1 MIEGS
6 RPRGHD
12 SVTQDGDATDNGVAQ
27 NSEATPHADATAG
40 VHEAS
45 LVPVVTVLQTDGSR
59 FVDAVFTH
67 LFARRPSFIR
77 RLPADL
83 SQIKPSFRRA
93 LVHVYAKQATG
104 NGLDRR
110 TRRFLRHLAEDH
122 RSFGV
127 EAPDYVAMGDAII
140 DAGREIIA
148 PQVTSEEFELFAM
161 ATGQIIGLLEEGAA
175 EYSEVPVRWG
185 ATVLDVDHRSDA
197 ITVVR
202 LAADS
207 PIPYRAGQLVPVLAP
222 QSSGKRKWL
231 APAIPHSD
239 DGLIEF
245 HLEVPRL
252 EGAGQQALTGSSAL
266 VFDLARMTRPGDVWE
281 IGAAR
286 GSMTVDLLDGSRP
299 VLMVAHGAHLAAI
312 RAIILDL
319 ASKPSPPQTHLF
331 FGAEYP
337 SDLYE
342 LRTLWSFDTA
352 MDWLT
357 VHPSTMHAE
366 EDQFARMSAYAVA
379 PRDFT
384 VREGISLADDVMARG
399 PWLGHETLLAGPKTI
414 VGDIKRKLMASGMN
428 PALITMTS

>member
-12 SVTQDGDATDNGVAQ
+12 SVVQ
-27 NSEATPHADATAG
+27 NSVATPHADATSG

-83 SQIKPSFRRA
+83 SQLKPSFRRA

-148 PQVTSEEFELFAM
+148 PHVTSEEFELFAM
-161 ATGQIIGLLEEGAA
+161 ATGQIIGLMEEGAA

-222 QSSGKRKWL
+222 QSSGKREWL

-252 EGAGQQALTGSSAL
+252 EGPGHQALTGSSAL

-319 ASKPSPPQTHLF
+319 ASKPSPPQTYLF

-357 VHPSTMHAE
+357 VHPSTVHAE

-414 VGDIKRKLMASGMN
+414 VGDIKRKLMASGMS

>member
-1 MIEGS
+1 MIEG
-6 RPRGHD
+6 RGPHSHD
-12 SVTQDGDATDNGVAQ
+12 SASRGDDGAHDGVTQSD
-27 NSEATPHADATAG
+27 AG

-45 LVPVVTVLQTDGSR
+45 LVPVVTFLQTHGSS

-83 SQIKPSFRRA
+83 SQLKTSFRRA

-140 DAGREIIA
+140 DAGREMIA

-161 ATGQIIGLLEEGAA
+161 ATGQIIGLMEEGAA

-207 PIPYRAGQLVPVLAP
+207 PIPYRAGQSVPVLAP

-245 HLEVPRL
+245 HLEVSRPEAPRR
-252 EGAGQQALTGSSAL
+252 QALTGSAAL

-299 VLMVAHGAHLAAI
+299 ALMVAHGAHLAAI

-319 ASKPSPPQTHLF
+319 ASKPSPPPTHLF

-357 VHPSTMHAE
+357 VHPSTVHSE
-366 EDQFARMSAYAVA
+366 ENQFARTSAYAVA

-384 VREGISLADDVMARG
+384 VREGIALADDVMECG
-399 PWLGHETLLAGPKTI
+399 PWQGHETMLAGPKTM
-414 VGDIKRKLMASGMN
+414 VGDVKRRLMASGMN

>member
-6 RPRGHD
+6 RPRGDD
-12 SVTQDGDATDNGVAQ
+12 SVAQDGDATDDGVMQ
-27 NSEATPHADATAG
+27 NSVVTPHTDANTGDTTAG
-40 VHEAS
+40 VHEVS
-45 LVPVVTVLQTDGSR
+45 LVPVVTVLQTDGSS

-67 LFARRPSFIR
+67 LFACRPSFIR

-83 SQIKPSFRRA
+83 SQLKPSFRRA

-127 EAPDYVAMGDAII
+127 EAPDYVAMG
-140 DAGREIIA
+140 
-148 PQVTSEEFELFAM
+148 
-161 ATGQIIGLLEEGAA
+161 
-175 EYSEVPVRWG
+175 
-185 ATVLDVDHRSDA
+185 DA

-245 HLEVPRL
+245 HLEVPRS
-252 EGAGQQALTGSSAL
+252 ETPGRQALTGSSAL

-286 GSMTVDLLDGSRP
+286 GSMTVDLLDGTRP
-299 VLMVAHGAHLAAI
+299 ALLVAYGAHLAVI
-312 RAIILDL
+312 RAIILDI
-319 ASKPSPPQTHLF
+319 ASNPSPPQTNLF

-357 VHPSTMHAE
+357 VHPSTVYAE

-384 VREGISLADDVMARG
+384 VREGMSLADDVMARG
-399 PWLGHETLLAGPKTI
+399 PWLGHETLLAGPKAI
-414 VGDIKRKLMASGMN
+414 VGDIKQKLMASGMN

>member
-12 SVTQDGDATDNGVAQ
+12 SVVQDGDAVDDDVAQ
-27 NSEATPHADATAG
+27 DATG

-83 SQIKPSFRRA
+83 SQLKPSFRRA

-110 TRRFLRHLAEDH
+110 TRRFRHLAEDH

-245 HLEVPRL
+245 HLEVPRF
-252 EGAGQQALTGSSAL
+252 EGPRQQSLKGSSAL

-319 ASKPSPPQTHLF
+319 ASKPSPPQTYLF

-357 VHPSTMHAE
+357 VHPSTVHAE

-384 VREGISLADDVMARG
+384 VRECISLADDVMARG
-399 PWLGHETLLAGPKTI
+399 PWLGHETLLAGPKTV

-428 PALITMTS
+428 PALITMAS

>member
-12 SVTQDGDATDNGVAQ
+12 SVVQDGDAVDDDVAQ
-27 NSEATPHADATAG
+27 DATG
-40 VHEAS
+40 VHEES

-83 SQIKPSFRRA
+83 SQLKPSFRRA

-161 ATGQIIGLLEEGAA
+161 ATGQIIGLMEEGAA

-245 HLEVPRL
+245 HLEVPRP
-252 EGAGQQALTGSSAL
+252 EAPGQQALTGSSAL

-286 GSMTVDLLDGSRP
+286 GAMTVDLLDGSRP

-319 ASKPSPPQTHLF
+319 AAKPSPRQTHLF

-357 VHPSTMHAE
+357 VHPSSAHAE

-379 PRDFT
+379 PRDFV

-428 PALITMTS
+428 PALITMTA